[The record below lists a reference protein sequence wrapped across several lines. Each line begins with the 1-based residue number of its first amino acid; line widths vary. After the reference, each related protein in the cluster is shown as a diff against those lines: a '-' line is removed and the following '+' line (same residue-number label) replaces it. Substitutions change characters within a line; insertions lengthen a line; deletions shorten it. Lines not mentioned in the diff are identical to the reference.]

1 MSASNW
7 NPGVYE
13 LMGGITQLH
22 NDFMAIVNGEN
33 QIPSIGSHH
42 RHSADLSSGPQED
55 PPSQETV
62 DKVEDYAETFSDTI
76 LCLHYLVLI
85 QERDSELQELFLK
98 LLKLTEKQHGLV
110 LIYAEMLQQEKT
122 RAEVMAADA
131 ALAASDD
138 KM

>member
-22 NDFMAIVNGEN
+22 NDFMAIVNG
-33 QIPSIGSHH
+33 
-42 RHSADLSSGPQED
+42 PQQD

-131 ALAASDD
+131 AKAASDD